1 MDEPRIFSGH
11 PRLRLSRTRCAV
23 SPGLV
28 PPSAPSHPLFFFAM
42 AAGYICP
49 VCDYPKL
56 SEPPRSEF
64 GGGSFEI
71 CPSCGFQFGV
81 NDDDEGISYETWRR
95 RWEAAGMPWTS
106 IALKKPDSWHPMA
119 KHVAPGGAALRRPG
133 DEPAAPSPETAAK
146 PAAPSPASA
155 ANSAT
160 AKPPAKPPAEPKA
173 ATPAAR
179 QKKAANPERKPTAT
193 TNPKKK
199 ANSPKATP
207 PPKPSAGKNS
217 SASKPSAAGKGSA
230 AKKSARR

>member
-1 MDEPRIFSGH
+1 
-11 PRLRLSRTRCAV
+11 
-23 SPGLV
+23 
-28 PPSAPSHPLFFFAM
+28 M

-106 IALKKPDSWHPMA
+106 VALKKLDSWHPVA

-133 DEPAAPSPETAAK
+133 DEPAAPSPSPAAK
-146 PAAPSPASA
+146 PASQGAGSA
-155 ANSAT
+155 ANAVT
-160 AKPPAKPPAEPKA
+160 ANPPAEPKTTPPVRQTQSA
-173 ATPAAR
+173 ATARKPAAT
-179 QKKAANPERKPTAT
+179 KST
-193 TNPKKK
+193 KKK
-199 ANSPKATP
+199 ASSRKAAP
-207 PPKPSAGKNS
+207 PPKSA
-217 SASKPSAAGKGSA
+217 ASKKASTRKPSAASKGSSTR
-230 AKKSARR
+230 KSARR